1 MITPDKYLD
10 LRLSILNVSACVI
23 KSLQKIKIMSKT
35 ELENEVCK
43 QLGNDAK
50 HIFPYALN
58 FLFLLDKIE
67 YNINIDSFSIK
78 I

>member
-10 LRLSILNVSACVI
+10 LKHSLINVSACVI
-23 KSLQKIKIMSKT
+23 KDLQRIKILSYS
-35 ELENEVCK
+35 ELENEICK
-43 QLGNDAK
+43 LLGEDTK

-67 YNINIDSFSIK
+67 YNKNIDSLSIK
-78 I
+78 K